1 MRLLGAMGLFEELK
15 RRNVF
20 RVAVAYVIVGWILL
34 QVAENLG
41 PALHLPEW
49 LHSGVAFVILL
60 GFPLAILFA
69 WAFEM
74 TPEGIKR
81 EKDVERDES
90 ITGQTGQKLNSVIA
104 GLLVLAVAY
113 IVYDT
118 FIAADE
124 APPAAVTA
132 NAAAERNPQTAPADT
147 QPASNTIAVLPFLN
161 MSDDADNEYFA
172 DGITEELL
180 NLLAKIPEL
189 RVTSRSSSFSFKG
202 QIPDIPTVAEKLGVA
217 HVLEGSV
224 RKAGNKVRITAQL
237 IEAATDTHLWSET
250 YDRELTDIF
259 AVQDEIS
266 ATVVERLHVTLLGE
280 QPKARVAD
288 IEAYNLYLR
297 GLYASKQGDNN
308 AWRAA
313 RDLARQSIAID
324 PEYAPA
330 WVLLA
335 VSLRDAANAGFMDLH
350 AGTEEARAAVDRA
363 IAIDP
368 DNVQAWS
375 WLAYIQMV
383 YDFDWQRAYESAR
396 ELERFNAADSI
407 ALLVAAN
414 VYRALGDI
422 DGAISLA
429 NRAVAADPL
438 NYPFL
443 STTTVNLVMARDYAA
458 AEREYARYLEL
469 VPDARTARARMAF
482 WVLLPQGRVEEAD
495 VFAKS
500 SPYES
505 HRATA
510 EAMVAHALGQKQR
523 SDAAKQLLID
533 DYRDTMAY
541 QVAEVCAYRGEVDE
555 AFEWLR
561 VAYENKDGGISYI
574 LIDPL
579 LDPLHADPRW
589 EPLLDEI
596 GLLPYWKKNV
606 L

>member
-1 MRLLGAMGLFEELK
+1 MSLFEELK

-20 RVAVAYVIVGWILL
+20 RVAVAYAIVGWILL

-49 LHSGVAFVILL
+49 LHSGVAFVIIL
-60 GFPLAILFA
+60 GFPLAIIFA
-69 WAFEM
+69 WAFEL

-81 EKDVERDES
+81 EKDVDRDTS
-90 ITGQTGQKLNSVIA
+90 ITGQTGQKLNIVIGVCLA
-104 GLLVLAVAY
+104 LALAYIAVDKLTDEDSDVAPASQAEAIAPASQAVAS
-113 IVYDT
+113 VG
-118 FIAADE
+118 
-124 APPAAVTA
+124 
-132 NAAAERNPQTAPADT
+132 
-147 QPASNTIAVLPFLN
+147 PASNTIAVLPFLN

-280 QPKARVAD
+280 QPKARVAK
-288 IEAYNLYLR
+288 IEAYNLYLQ
-297 GLYASKQGDNN
+297 GLYASKQGDDN
-308 AWRAA
+308 AWRAG

-335 VSLRDAANAGFMDLH
+335 AALRDAANAGYIDLH
-350 AGTEEARAAVDRA
+350 DGTAEARAALERA
-363 IAIDP
+363 IELDP

-375 WLAYIQMV
+375 WTAYMQMV
-383 YDFDWQRAYESAR
+383 YDFDWQQAYKSAQ
-396 ELERFNAADSI
+396 ELERFNAADSV
-407 ALLVAAN
+407 ALLMAAN

-438 NYPFL
+438 NYPFMG
-443 STTTVNLVMARDYAA
+443 TTTVNLVMARDYPA

-469 VPDARTARARMAF
+469 VPDARAARARMAF
-482 WVLLPQGRVEEAD
+482 WVLLPQGRLEEAD
-495 VFAKS
+495 VFARS
-500 SPYES
+500 SPYEN

-510 EAMVAHALGQKQR
+510 EAMVAHALGQQQR
-523 SDAAKQLLID
+523 SDVAKQVLVEKYPD
-533 DYRDTMAY
+533 QMAY
-541 QVAEVCAYRGEVDE
+541 QIAEVCAYRGEIDE
-555 AFEWLR
+555 AFAWLQR
-561 VAYENKDGGISYI
+561 AYETKDGGISYI
-574 LIDPL
+574 MIDPI
-579 LDPLHADPRW
+579 LDVLHDDPRW

>member
-1 MRLLGAMGLFEELK
+1 MSLFDELK

-20 RVAVAYVIVGWILL
+20 RVAVAYIIVGWILL

-49 LHSGVAFVILL
+49 LHSGVAFVIIL
-60 GFPLAILFA
+60 GFPLALLFA

-81 EKDVERDES
+81 EKDVDRDES
-90 ITGQTGQKLNSVIA
+90 ITGQTGQKLNGVIA

-113 IVYDT
+113 IIYDT

-124 APPAAVTA
+124 PSPPAAVSA
-132 NAAAERNPQTAPADT
+132 DVAAEQTTPTPPVDT

-202 QIPDIPTVAEKLGVA
+202 QVPDIPTVAEKLGVA

-266 ATVVERLHVTLLGE
+266 ATVVEQLHVTLLGE
-280 QPKARVAD
+280 QPKARVAK
-288 IEAYNLYLR
+288 IEAYNLYLQ

-313 RDLARQSIAID
+313 RDLARQSIEID

-335 VSLRDAANAGFMDLH
+335 ISLRDAANAGFIDLH
-350 AGTEEARAAVDRA
+350 AGTTEARAAIDRA
-363 IAIDP
+363 IELDP
-368 DNVQAWS
+368 GNVRAWS

-383 YDFDWQRAYESAR
+383 YDFDWQRAYESAQ
-396 ELERFNAADSI
+396 ELVRFNAADSVR
-407 ALLVAAN
+407 ADNGGQRAA
-414 VYRALGDI
+414 
-422 DGAISLA
+422 
-429 NRAVAADPL
+429 
-438 NYPFL
+438 
-443 STTTVNLVMARDYAA
+443 
-458 AEREYARYLEL
+458 
-469 VPDARTARARMAF
+469 
-482 WVLLPQGRVEEAD
+482 
-495 VFAKS
+495 
-500 SPYES
+500 
-505 HRATA
+505 
-510 EAMVAHALGQKQR
+510 R
-523 SDAAKQLLID
+523 S
-533 DYRDTMAY
+533 RR
-541 QVAEVCAYRGEVDE
+541 YRGRNQ
-555 AFEWLR
+555 AGQQ
-561 VAYENKDGGISYI
+561 GG
-574 LIDPL
+574 
-579 LDPLHADPRW
+579 
-589 EPLLDEI
+589 
-596 GLLPYWKKNV
+596 GG
-606 L
+606 

>member
-74 TPEGIKR
+74 TPDGIKR

-90 ITGQTGQKLNSVIA
+90 ITSQTGHKLNGVIA
-104 GLLVLAVAY
+104 GLLALAVAY
-113 IVYDT
+113 IFYDT
-118 FIAADE
+118 FIASDE
-124 APPAAVTA
+124 PPPAAVSADVATP
-132 NAAAERNPQTAPADT
+132 EPQTLQGDT

-280 QPKARVAD
+280 QPKARVAEID
-288 IEAYNLYLR
+288 AYNFYLR
-297 GLYASKQGDNN
+297 GLYASKQGDAN
-308 AWRAA
+308 AWRTSGEM
-313 RDLARQSIAID
+313 ARQSIAVD
-324 PEYAPA
+324 PDYAPA

-335 VSLRDAANAGFMDLH
+335 ASLRDAANAGNIDLH
-350 AGTEEARAAVDRA
+350 EGTREARAALQRA
-363 IAIDP
+363 IELDP
-368 DNVQAWS
+368 LNVQAWA
-375 WLAYIQMV
+375 WMAYIQMA
-383 YDFDWQRAYESAR
+383 YDYDWQGAYESAQ
-396 ELERFNAADSI
+396 ELVRLNGGDSV
-407 ALLVAAN
+407 ALISASN
-414 VYRALGDI
+414 TYRAIGDI
-422 DGAISLA
+422 DGAVSLA
-429 NRAVAADPL
+429 NRAVEVDPL
-438 NYPFL
+438 NYPYM
-443 STTTVNLVMARDYAA
+443 STTTVNLVVARDYRA
-458 AEREYARYLEL
+458 AEEEYRRYIEL
-469 VPDARTARARMAF
+469 VPDARAARARIAY
-482 WVLLPQGRVEEAD
+482 WVLLPQGRLEEAD
-495 VFAKS
+495 VFARS
-500 SPYES
+500 SPYED
-505 HRATA
+505 HRAVA
-510 EAMVAHALGQKQR
+510 EAMVAHALGQQQR
-523 SDAAKQLLID
+523 SDAAKQILVD
-533 DYRDTMAY
+533 DHADHLAY
-541 QVAEVCAYRGEVDE
+541 QIAEVCAYRGEIDE
-555 AFEWLR
+555 AFAWLQR
-561 VAYENKDGGISYI
+561 AYETKDGGISYLI
-574 LIDPL
+574 IDPIL
-579 LDPLHADPRW
+579 EVLHDDPRW

>member
-1 MRLLGAMGLFEELK
+1 MSLFDELK

-20 RVAVAYVIVGWILL
+20 RVAVAYIIVGWILL

-49 LHSGVAFVILL
+49 LHSGVAFVIIL
-60 GFPLAILFA
+60 GFPLALLFA

-81 EKDVERDES
+81 EKDVDRDES
-90 ITGQTGQKLNSVIA
+90 ITGQTGQKLNGVIA

-113 IVYDT
+113 IIYDT

-124 APPAAVTA
+124 PSPPAAVSA
-132 NAAAERNPQTAPADT
+132 DVAAEQTTPTPPVDT

-202 QIPDIPTVAEKLGVA
+202 QVPDIPTVAEKLGVA

-266 ATVVERLHVTLLGE
+266 ATVVEQLHVTLLGE
-280 QPKARVAD
+280 QPKARVAK
-288 IEAYNLYLR
+288 IEAYNLYLQ

-313 RDLARQSIAID
+313 RDLARQSIEID

-335 VSLRDAANAGFMDLH
+335 ISLRDAANAGFIDLH
-350 AGTEEARAAVDRA
+350 AGTTEARAAIDRA
-363 IAIDP
+363 IELDP
-368 DNVQAWS
+368 GNVRAWS

-383 YDFDWQRAYESAR
+383 YDFDWQRAYESAQ
-396 ELERFNAADSI
+396 ELVRFNAADSS
-407 ALLVAAN
+407 ALIMAAN
-414 VYRALGDI
+414 VQRALGDI
-422 DGAISLA
+422 EGAIRLA
-429 NRAVAADPL
+429 NRGVAADPL
-438 NYPFL
+438 NYPYMG
-443 STTTVNLVMARDYAA
+443 TTTVNLVMARDYPA
-458 AEREYARYLEL
+458 AEQEYLRYLEL
-469 VPDARTARARMAF
+469 VPDARAARARMAF

-495 VFAKS
+495 VFAQS
-500 SPYES
+500 SPYEN

-510 EAMVAHALGQKQR
+510 EAMVAHALGQQQR
-523 SDAAKQLLID
+523 SDAAKQVLVEKYPD
-533 DYRDTMAY
+533 QMAY
-541 QVAEVCAYRGEVDE
+541 QVAEVCAYRGEIDE
-555 AFEWLR
+555 AFAWLQR
-561 VAYENKDGGISYI
+561 AYETKDGGISYI
-574 LIDPL
+574 MIDPI
-579 LDPLHADPRW
+579 LDVLHEDPRW
-589 EPLLDEI
+589 EPLLEEI
-596 GLLPYWKKNV
+596 GLLPYWKKNI